1 MVELCRPR
9 HSAAESSFF
18 NFTLIKINA
27 KSPRRGSGVSGASLV
42 SLLGAL
48 GGFLVSSEASFG
60 WSLELFTACF
70 ARDIGVVTHFF
81 MIEGHVSV
89 YSNLSMGHAG
99 AIRMSLPTAFH
110 RECICP

>member
-1 MVELCRPR
+1 MVVELCRLR

-27 KSPRRGSGVSGASLV
+27 KSPGRGSGVSGAPLV

-60 WSLELFTACF
+60 CSLDLFTAYF
-70 ARDIGVVTHFF
+70 SRDIGVETLFV
-81 MIEGHVSV
+81 I
-89 YSNLSMGHAG
+89 
-99 AIRMSLPTAFH
+99 TA
-110 RECICP
+110 